1 MSILQTL
8 IGSLIKNQL
17 SKLGAVK
24 MDNASTVKIVVV
36 VFAAIGCAVSYFCY
50 GKIHNPVEEKLEE
63 IIKIETGVDIDDY
76 LPADTDDTKA
86 KQ

>member
-1 MSILQTL
+1 MQTL

-17 SKLGAVK
+17 SKLGVVK
-24 MDNASTVKIVVV
+24 MDNVSTVKLVVTI
-36 VFAAIGCAVSYFCY
+36 FAVIGCIGSYFY
-50 GKIHNPVEEKLEE
+50 FGKIHNPVEEKLEE
-63 IIKIETGVDIDDY
+63 IIKAETGVDIDDY